1 MFTEQISL
9 FERFLLTVGHECTE
23 EERDL
28 LLEAVTRL
36 RQCQYSFD
44 RARAAAE
51 SSYALWREA
60 ASENERNPL
69 AVADE
74 PHADVRHVQFWQ
86 LRFEIRFYAEAFYYF
101 AWRLQTILGA
111 KGIAKL
117 GIAFKPIAGIR
128 VARNQLIEHP
138 EKKPGGP
145 LAGGIEVTTG
155 PFDVRLKV
163 PNAEPAMD
171 VGLLAN
177 ATRLRDKLDDA
188 LKRAL
193 GKAAR
198 QRQARGPGR
207 FGR

>member
-1 MFTEQISL
+1 MFSEQISL
-9 FERFLLTVGHECTE
+9 FERFFLAVDSDWTDEQ
-23 EERDL
+23 RDL

-36 RQCQYSFD
+36 RQCQYSFE

-74 PHADVRHVQFWQ
+74 PHAGARHVQFWQ
-86 LRFEIRFYAEAFYYF
+86 MRFEIRFYTEAFYYF
-101 AWRLQTILGA
+101 AWRLQTILTSKRIG
-111 KGIAKL
+111 KM

-145 LAGGIEVTTG
+145 LAGGIEVATG

-171 VGLLAN
+171 VGLLTN
-177 ATRLRDKLDDA
+177 ASQLRDRLDNA

-193 GKAAR
+193 GSSAR
-198 QRQARGPGR
+198 RRQAGGLDG
-207 FGR
+207 FSG